1 MLTIRPG
8 KDTSAFSIRF
18 AQDDKFYT
26 CLTYCPREGVLK
38 LDRRFSGSRQG
49 TIHQRECVVGQRDEL
64 KIRLILD
71 RFSAEAFI
79 GEGERVMTATFFTD
93 LAAEGISFASDGIST
108 LDVEKYDL

>member
-1 MLTIRPG
+1 
-8 KDTSAFSIRF
+8 
-18 AQDDKFYT
+18 
-26 CLTYCPREGVLK
+26 
-38 LDRRFSGSRQG
+38 
-49 TIHQRECVVGQRDEL
+49 VVGQRDEL